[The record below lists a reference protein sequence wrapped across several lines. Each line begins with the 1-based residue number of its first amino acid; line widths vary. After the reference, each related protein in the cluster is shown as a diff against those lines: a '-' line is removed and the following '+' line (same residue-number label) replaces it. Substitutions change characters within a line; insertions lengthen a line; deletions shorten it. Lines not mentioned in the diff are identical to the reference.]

1 MAEIKA
7 TENKTGTLF
16 YTKIREGTPSFRV
29 RFRSFQ
35 QVLLENK
42 EIKDELSQMEVNYN
56 YFKYPF
62 PYTGMEEARPA
73 SRVCNLHSPNQ
84 SPNSTK
90 T

>member
-1 MAEIKA
+1 MADIKA

-42 EIKDELSQMEVNYN
+42 EIKEELSQMEVNYN

-62 PYTGMEEARPA
+62 PYTGTAEARHA
-73 SRVCNLHSPNQ
+73 SRVCNPPCHNQ
-84 SPNSTK
+84 SPNSTR

>member
-1 MAEIKA
+1 MADIKA

-42 EIKDELSQMEVNYN
+42 EIKEELSQMEVNYN

-62 PYTGMEEARPA
+62 TDADTAEARPA
-73 SRVCNLHSPNQ
+73 SKACNPPCPNQ
-84 SPNSTK
+84 SQSSTR

>member
-1 MAEIKA
+1 MADIKA

-42 EIKDELSQMEVNYN
+42 EIKEELSQMEVNYN

-62 PYTGMEEARPA
+62 TNADMEKVRPA
-73 SRVCNLHSPNQ
+73 NTVCNLPCPNQ
-84 SPNSTK
+84 SPNFTK